1 MLRSVMVPTDFSPEF
16 GLLLRYAEGLAALG
30 VRRVVLGHAVEASG
44 MEGPV
49 IAATM
54 DKVREQIR
62 AMSSD
67 LASAGLDVEV
77 RVVTGPV
84 SECLMGIAAETH
96 VDAVVCGTH
105 GKGLLT
111 KLIAGSVS
119 EDMVTNASVPTIAV
133 RYDLMR
139 GREHPAELARAFAK
153 QIIVPIDF
161 SSSSMRAFDALL
173 SMPKDAVG
181 TAFLTHV
188 IDAAVVGDRIRRTED
203 GAEFQLRNMAAIAA
217 EKGITA
223 RPVVRQG
230 DPRRAVL
237 QEAKERR
244 ATGMIVGT
252 QGPNPLLEAVLGSV
266 SLTLMR
272 QASCPVMIV
281 P

>member
-1 MLRSVMVPTDFSPEF
+1 MVPTDFSPDF
-16 GLLLRYAEGLAALG
+16 GLLVRYAEGLAALG

-49 IAATM
+49 IAAKV
-54 DKVREQIR
+54 DRVRERIR
-62 AMSSD
+62 EMSAG
-67 LASAGLDVEV
+67 LIGAGLDVEV
-77 RVVTGPV
+77 RVETGPA
-84 SECLMGIAAETH
+84 STCLLGIAAETH

-111 KLIAGSVS
+111 KLIVGSVS

-139 GREHPAELARAFAK
+139 GREHPAELARSFAK
-153 QIIVPIDF
+153 QLIVPVDF
-161 SSSSMRAFDALL
+161 SASSMRAFDSLL
-173 SMPKDAVG
+173 AMPKEAVG
-181 TAFLTHV
+181 TVYLTHV
-188 IDAAVVGDRIRRTED
+188 VDAVVAGERARRVED

-223 RPVVRQG
+223 RPVIRHG
-230 DPRRAVL
+230 EPRRAIL

-252 QGPNPLLEAVLGSV
+252 RGPNPLQEVVVGSV
-266 SLTLMR
+266 SLTAMR